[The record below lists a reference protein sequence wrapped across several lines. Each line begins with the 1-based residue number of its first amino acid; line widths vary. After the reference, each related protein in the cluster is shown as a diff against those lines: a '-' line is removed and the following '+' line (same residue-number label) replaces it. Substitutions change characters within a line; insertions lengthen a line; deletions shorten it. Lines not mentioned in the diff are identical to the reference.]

1 MRAGNSTGMRV
12 FVRSYR
18 SGVFAVLTMGF
29 ALGGCANN
37 DFDTSASWFAKPFD
51 ALGNKGGYTYSS
63 LTDTTK
69 GQGPITANDLIDAS
83 GACPAAPAPGALPV
97 QPQPVSQPQ
106 LKTANA
112 ADSQV
117 SADTASLIGG
127 GIAIGM
133 SECEVVSRLGRPTTI
148 NFGKNPNGYRTL
160 ILTYSSGARPGDYR
174 FGAGRL
180 TEMDGIAMP
189 TPPPEPKK
197 KIAKKKPAKP
207 KPPPNAADKT

>member
-1 MRAGNSTGMRV
+1 MV
-12 FVRSYR
+12 
-18 SGVFAVLTMGF
+18 F

-37 DFDTSASWFAKPFD
+37 DLDTSAAWFAKPFD
-51 ALGNKGGYTYSS
+51 ALGSRGAYTYSS
-63 LTDTTK
+63 LTDNAK
-69 GQGPITANDLIDAS
+69 EQRPITANDLIDAS

-97 QPQPVSQPQ
+97 QPQPVSQPPLQ
-106 LKTANA
+106 SANA
-112 ADSQV
+112 AGGQV

-133 SECEVVSRLGRPTTI
+133 SECEVVGRLGRPTTI

-160 ILTYSSGARPGDYR
+160 VLTYSGGTRPGDYR

-180 TEMDGIAMP
+180 TEMDGIAIP
-189 TPPPEPKK
+189 APPPEPAKK